1 MASRLKSLLLAV
13 FLLSASP
20 LTPAFAIPIEV
31 SFTASG
37 FGAGAPT
44 DPVTGSVVYDA
55 ASTTSVIDSLTSID
69 LTIAGHTYSLAEVGF
84 AGSNLIGGLINGVGT
99 VVASTN
105 DFFLLWNATT
115 LSPFVLSYSSIG
127 AFVFSSFTFPQFSV
141 TAAAVPEPGSLALL
155 LAGVLASAC
164 LYI

>member
-44 DPVTGSVVYDA
+44 DPVTG
-55 ASTTSVIDSLTSID
+55 
-69 LTIAGHTYSLAEVGF
+69 VGCLRRGF
-84 AGSNLIGGLINGVGT
+84 DHLSDRLV
-99 VVASTN
+99 
-105 DFFLLWNATT
+105 DF
-115 LSPFVLSYSSIG
+115 
-127 AFVFSSFTFPQFSV
+127 
-141 TAAAVPEPGSLALL
+141 
-155 LAGVLASAC
+155 
-164 LYI
+164 